1 MKKYAKAVVNLAIS
15 LAILLLVIFLLPKAL
30 VFFMPFVVGWV
41 IALIAGP
48 LVHFLETRLKI
59 RRKAGSA
66 VVIVFVIALVVLVL
80 YGIGSVL
87 VEQLAGFVG
96 SLPSMWESAEAD
108 FTEIGGKLEGLVAK
122 LPENIRQ
129 KITEFVSEIGTYIG
143 DWIGNFSLPTITVVG
158 NVAKSL
164 PGILI
169 GLIMALL
176 SSYLFVVQHTEI
188 GDKLYG
194 MFPGT
199 VRHRFDIIKRSFSR
213 SVGGYFKAQLRIE
226 LWIYLL
232 LVIGLTILQ
241 VDYSLL
247 IALGIAFL
255 DFIPVFGTGTVLMPW
270 AVIKL
275 LSADYQLTIGLLI
288 IWGLSQLVRQMI
300 QPKIVGD
307 SMGMAPL
314 PTLFLLYA
322 GYKIGGVGGM
332 IVAVPIGLIVLSLYE
347 EGAFD
352 TTKKSILILV
362 NGINNF
368 RRLRPEDLEGING
381 AEPEAQAKQPVSEKS

>member
-1 MKKYAKAVVNLAIS
+1 MRKYAKAVVNLAIS

-41 IALIAGP
+41 IALIASP

-59 RRKAGSA
+59 RRRAGSA
-66 VVIVFVIALVVLVL
+66 FVIILVIALIVLVF
-80 YGIGSVL
+80 YSIGSVL

-96 SLPSMWESAEAD
+96 ELPSMWESAEAD
-108 FTEIGGKLEGLVAK
+108 FSEIGGKLNGLIAK
-122 LPENIRQ
+122 LPTNIQQ
-129 KITEFVSEIGTYIG
+129 KITDFISDIGTYIG

-169 GLIMALL
+169 GVIMVLL
-176 SSYLFVVQHTEI
+176 SSYMFVVQRTEI
-188 GDKLYG
+188 GNKFYG
-194 MFPGT
+194 MLPES
-199 VRHRFDIIKRSFSR
+199 VRRRFDIIKRSFGR
-213 SVGGYFKAQLRIE
+213 SVGGYFKAQLKIE

-232 LVIGLTILQ
+232 LVAGLAILQ

-247 IALGIAFL
+247 IALGIAIL
-255 DFIPVFGTGTVLMPW
+255 DFIPVFGTGTVLVPW

-307 SMGMAPL
+307 SMGMPPI

-352 TTKKSILILV
+352 TTKNSLLILV

-368 RRLRPEDLEGING
+368 RRLRPEDLEDI
-381 AEPEAQAKQPVSEKS
+381 KKK